1 MTQIKLLV
9 LDLDGT
15 LTNSK
20 KEVTPRSRKALKSA
34 QEAGIK
40 IVLASGRSPFGI
52 MPLAKELELDRF
64 GSYILAFNGG
74 CIMDCRTGEVLYRNV
89 LDPSFN
95 RPLLEIAEEYG
106 VASMSYKED
115 VSAVYTAFPDHPV
128 IRIVARNNNLPICYI
143 EDMKGTITYPVPK
156 FLYLGDAE
164 TMARVEKEMQERFAG
179 KLAIYRS
186 EGRILDIMPSG
197 VDKASS
203 LESLL
208 KILGLTREEMA
219 ACGDSYND
227 VSMIRMAGLG
237 IAMANAVQEAKEAA
251 DYVTLSNDEDGVAAA
266 VERFLL

>member
-20 KEVTPRSRKALKSA
+20 KEVTPRSRKALRAA

-52 MPLAKELELDRF
+52 MPLAKVLDLDLF

-95 RPLLEIAEEYG
+95 RPLLELAEEYG

-128 IRIVARNNNLPICYI
+128 IRLVARNNNLPICHI
-143 EDMKGTITYPVPK
+143 EDMKGTVTYPVPK
-156 FLYLGDAE
+156 FLYMGDAG
-164 TMARVEKEMQERFAG
+164 TMAKVEKDMQERFAG

-186 EGRILDIMPSG
+186 EDRILDIMPQG

-203 LESLL
+203 LAGLL
-208 KILGLTREEMA
+208 KVLGFTREEMA

-237 IAMANAVQEAKEAA
+237 IAMANAVREAKDAA
-251 DYVTLSNDEDGVAAA
+251 DYITLSNDEDGVADA